1 MGFQKNSS
9 GTVTVFAKLTDL
21 GKKYLLTE
29 SSKFQITQFSPLDD
43 EVDYTL
49 WNPEQTSGSEQA
61 GEVIEGMP
69 VLEPV
74 SSAVFQSQYNLINGY
89 PRNAARMPV
98 LNVPQGYSHTFVAP
112 ADSATPY
119 EPWDFT
125 LQFINV
131 EETKV
136 KVINTNSTVCEVNAT
151 GAQPIDLSPLAVSDF
166 VGAQGFEFAEGF
178 ICDANATIT
187 VTPYTNYGPG
197 NKETKVIIAGWRT
210 NAQTQLLFTVQQ
222 NDTIPV

>member
-29 SSKFQITQFSPLDD
+29 SGKFQITQFSPLDD

-61 GEVIEGMP
+61 GEVIENMP

-98 LNVPQGYSHTFVAP
+98 VNVPQGYSHTFVP
-112 ADSATPY
+112 STDTATPF

-136 KVINTNSTVCEVNAT
+136 KVINTNIFSGNL
-151 GAQPIDLSPLAVSDF
+151 LSLS
-166 VGAQGFEFAEGF
+166 
-178 ICDANATIT
+178 
-187 VTPYTNYGPG
+187 
-197 NKETKVIIAGWRT
+197 
-210 NAQTQLLFTVQQ
+210 LFL
-222 NDTIPV
+222 